1 MVIGNR
7 TDIDK
12 LVICQFY
19 KSIYSKVWFGG
30 IKTSVL
36 IRRPVQNARQ

>member
-1 MVIGNR
+1 MVIVNK
-7 TDIDK
+7 TDIEK

-19 KSIYSKVWFGG
+19 KSIYSKVRFGG

-36 IRRPVQNARQ
+36 LRRPVQNARQ